1 MKSTKQAVIVF
12 QSVTTCNDVCRRL
25 KQMDFANV
33 CVVDNAT
40 ELRKQLRNKNE
51 ELILFAAL
59 ELPLTLAAAN
69 IRAALGVGTLVVV
82 TDQAHPLLISDLLI
96 AGADV
101 AMSSLS
107 DGYFTELLAWKTAL
121 RRRSEGLFR
130 LYQQSTLIPLESE
143 SAKEPTSGASAGPVW
158 RLVDAGW
165 RLLSPDNKSIT
176 LTYSEKFF
184 LSCFAGEMDKRLSRN
199 ELLEHSAILNENSR
213 AIDSLVSRLRRK
225 AADKDFALPIK
236 SIHGWGY
243 SFSGFLQS
251 DMDGFVHDT
260 GVDETQEQEPP
271 QISLSTVEEFQ
282 NLMET
287 DRFDFT
293 YQLIENS
300 HKGDYYGAKAC
311 LVWTDAQG
319 KIRPIEELRPHLLHL
334 GVVEAL
340 FSWALRKLNTE
351 LQFWLTKYDLHLPVF
366 VAVPAYALV
375 KDYLSLQQIIEE
387 ASVTPQLNI
396 IVYHVD
402 HQVDVVVLSR
412 IIKKLKSKGVF
423 VWLRHEG
430 PQSTKLL
437 EQGLGFIGISLLGQL
452 TKEQIQKSDFSY
464 EKSLHFAERKNLGVM
479 CEDSADAQQREQ
491 AEACGVQ
498 YLVGDVVS
506 LPLSRD
512 GLLLAWASR
521 VS

>member
-12 QSVTTCNDVCRRL
+12 QSVTTCNDVCRRF
-25 KQMDFANV
+25 KRMDFADV

-51 ELILFAAL
+51 ALILFTAL
-59 ELPLTLAAAN
+59 EFPLTLAVAN
-69 IRAALGVGTLVVV
+69 IRAALGVGILVVV
-82 TDQAHPLLISDLLI
+82 TDQEHPVLISDLLI

-107 DGYFTELLAWKTAL
+107 EEYLTELLAWKTAL
-121 RRRSEGLFR
+121 NRRSEGLFR
-130 LYQQSTLIPLESE
+130 FYQQSTSLGYE
-143 SAKEPTSGASAGPVW
+143 SAKDPTSEVSAGPAW

-199 ELLEHSAILNENSR
+199 ELLEHSAIANENSR

-251 DMDGFVHDT
+251 DMDGFGHGT
-260 GVDETQEQEPP
+260 GVDDTQDQEPL
-271 QISLSTVEEFQ
+271 QISLSTVEQ
-282 NLMET
+282 IQSLIET

-300 HKGDYYGAKAC
+300 HKGGYYGAKAC
-311 LVWTDAQG
+311 LVWTDEQG
-319 KIRPIEELRPHLLHL
+319 EIRPIEELRPHLLHL

-340 FSWALRKLNTE
+340 FSWALKKLNAE
-351 LQFWLTKYDLHLPVF
+351 LEFWSIEYDLHLPVF
-366 VAVPAYALV
+366 VAIPAYALV
-375 KDYLSLQQIIEE
+375 QDYLSLQQIIEE
-387 ASVTPQLNI
+387 ARVTPQLNI
-396 IVYHVD
+396 IIYHVD
-402 HQVDVVVLSR
+402 HQVDVGALSR

-437 EQGLGFIGISLLGQL
+437 EQGLGFTGISLLGQL
-452 TKEQIQKSDFSY
+452 IKEQIKTSDLSY
-464 EKSLHFAERKNLGVM
+464 EKSLHFAQRKNLGLM
-479 CEDSADAQQREQ
+479 SEDSADVQQREQ
-491 AEACGVQ
+491 AEACGVH